1 MNYKKRIAF
10 YLISIL
16 VISVGYSMLSD
27 STYVPGDRPEK
38 ESDVFELIMS
48 SIEPKSK
55 PRLRAKSAILVDLET
70 GEVLAKK
77 NENDIRPIA
86 SLTKLATAIVY
97 LETNP
102 DLLNVVTIT
111 RDDRRGSGR
120 SRLYKGMKVTAYD
133 LFHIMLISSD
143 NVAAKALA
151 RSTGFTNEEF
161 AEKMCQLAAMLN
173 LEQTSFVEPSGL
185 KSENVSTATEFA
197 VMFKTALEYPMIS
210 EAIAMRNF
218 TYKALNRERQ
228 YIAYNTNRLLYWR
241 DDVFGGKTGYIK
253 PSGYCL
259 ALGINS
265 DGKRL
270 VALVLGSSS
279 NRNRYRDA
287 VRLVASV
294 DSPNM

>member
-1 MNYKKRIAF
+1 VDYKKKIAF
-10 YLISIL
+10 YLLSIL

-27 STYVPGDRPEK
+27 GPYIPDNKPAK
-38 ESDVFELIMS
+38 EPDVFELIMS

-77 NENDIRPIA
+77 NENDVRPIA

-102 DLLNVVTIT
+102 DFLNVVTIT
-111 RDDRRGSGR
+111 RNDRRGSGR
-120 SRLYKGMKVTAYD
+120 SRLYRGMKVTAYD
-133 LFHIMLISSD
+133 LFHIMLIASD

-151 RSTGFTNEEF
+151 RSTGFSNIEF
-161 AEKMCQLAAMLN
+161 AEKMSELAAMLK
-173 LEQTSFVEPSGL
+173 LEHTIFVEPSGL

-197 VMFKTALEYPMIS
+197 VLFKTALEYPMIS

-228 YIAYNTNRLLYWR
+228 YIAYNTNRLLFWR

-259 ALGINS
+259 ALGIKS

-270 VALVLGSSS
+270 AALVLGSSS

-287 VRLVASV
+287 VKLVASA